1 MQKKKMKLLL
11 LAMES
16 EMENLGWLLSKG
28 EFGDFFLDELVSDF
42 KCQCNYTPVKN
53 NDSIFS
59 NWSPVNSK
67 HS

>member
-1 MQKKKMKLLL
+1 
-11 LAMES
+11 MES